1 MKMRRF
7 AAAILSVL
15 MFSACVTGCGSTEET
30 PAATDGTASTE
41 STSDTHEGGADD
53 GKLKV
58 GFAQIGQESGWRDAE
73 TASIQFYA
81 GQNLDTIDFK
91 FADAQQ
97 KQENQIKAIKSFID
111 MGVDVIG
118 LAPVVETGWDAV
130 FTEAKDAGIPI
141 ILVDRMADVP
151 EDLYATFIGSDFI
164 EEGKNAADEMA
175 KLIGN
180 SGKIVQLEGTVGASS
195 ANDRKKGFED
205 QMAAEYTDIEI
216 IASQTGDFTR
226 AKGKEVMESFLKT
239 YGSEIK
245 GVYAHNDD
253 MMLGAIE
260 AIKEAGQKW
269 LDTYN
274 DGEANQEATKA
285 FVAALED
292 GVCTVDEL
300 CASDNADIKAFGEKL
315 KKAGKTYCECD
326 ACKLARAILDQKDY
340 LNKKSV
346 WIMGGDGW
354 AYDIGFGGLDHAL
367 ASGEDINV
375 LVFDTEVYSN
385 TGGQASKSTPCGSVA
400 QFAATGKATK
410 KKDLAG
416 IAMTYGYVYVAQVA
430 MGADMNQCIK
440 AFSEA
445 ESYHGPSI
453 ILAYAPCINHGIK
466 GGMGVSQV
474 EEKKAVAAGYWHNFR
489 FDPRRADE
497 GQNPFQLDSKAPTAS
512 YRDFIMGEV
521 RYNSLTR
528 SFPDRA
534 EKLFANAEKYAVEK
548 YERLKKM
555 AE

>member
-41 STSDTHEGGADD
+41 STSDTNEGGADD

-58 GFAQIGQESGWRDAE
+58 GFAQVGQESGWRDAE

-180 SGKIVQLEGTVGASS
+180 SGKIVQLEGTVGASA

-205 QMAAEYTDIEI
+205 QMAAEYPDIEI

-239 YGSEIK
+239 YGSDIK

-253 MMLGAIE
+253 MVLGAIE
-260 AIKEAGQKW
+260 AIKEAGLKPGE
-269 LDTYN
+269 DIKTVSC
-274 DGEANQEATKA
+274 DGVKAIFGAMAAGEANVTIECNPLLGPVFFETAQKLANGETVEKWIKSEEGIFRQET
-285 FVAALED
+285 AAE
-292 GVCTVDEL
+292 
-300 CASDNADIKAFGEKL
+300 DIK
-315 KKAGKTYCECD
+315 T
-326 ACKLARAILDQKDY
+326 R
-340 LNKKSV
+340 
-346 WIMGGDGW
+346 
-354 AYDIGFGGLDHAL
+354 
-367 ASGEDINV
+367 
-375 LVFDTEVYSN
+375 VY
-385 TGGQASKSTPCGSVA
+385 
-400 QFAATGKATK
+400 
-410 KKDLAG
+410 
-416 IAMTYGYVYVAQVA
+416 
-430 MGADMNQCIK
+430 
-440 AFSEA
+440 
-445 ESYHGPSI
+445 
-453 ILAYAPCINHGIK
+453 
-466 GGMGVSQV
+466 
-474 EEKKAVAAGYWHNFR
+474 
-489 FDPRRADE
+489 
-497 GQNPFQLDSKAPTAS
+497 
-512 YRDFIMGEV
+512 
-521 RYNSLTR
+521 
-528 SFPDRA
+528 
-534 EKLFANAEKYAVEK
+534 
-548 YERLKKM
+548 
-555 AE
+555 